1 MEKVHGNEGD
11 LGGWGEP
18 VTEFTVTRREKGED
32 AEWLQAWHQRAYV
45 CLDPENKSSYYKTL
59 ERGQWDF
66 ICIFAL
72 WHENE
77 VTEE

>member
-11 LGGWGEP
+11 LGWGGEP

-32 AEWLQAWHQRAYV
+32 AEWLQHLPGRVTYV
-45 CLDPENKSSYYKTL
+45 CLDREQEQLLQDSGKRSVGFHL
-59 ERGQWDF
+59 H
-66 ICIFAL
+66 FAL